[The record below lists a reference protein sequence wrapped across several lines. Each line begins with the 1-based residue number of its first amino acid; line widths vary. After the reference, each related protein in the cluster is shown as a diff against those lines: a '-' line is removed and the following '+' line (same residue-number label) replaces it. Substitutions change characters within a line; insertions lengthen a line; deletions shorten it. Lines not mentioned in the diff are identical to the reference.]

1 MVFAIFG
8 CIATANAQ
16 IIITPQLD
24 LDPNSSS
31 YDITATPNSTIYPGN
46 YELNMKLSVMVN
58 TFQTGRF
65 YTDSYKRTRTWN
77 NSSQT
82 WGAWGAWGSF
92 VPNMNIFPNLGPGQ
106 TPSSTYNGTAKT
118 TQFEGT
124 QIEYYVKVR
133 FVALDGTEKTTNTPT
148 RTATINGVPNAC
160 FSMYNIVSSQSEPSY
175 YGPMTVNNICQYAVS
190 INGSCSKFE
199 NAYHIRVAE
208 FNLTNWSFV
217 QDLYSGWAGSGE
229 APSFIS
235 INQLVSNNGF
245 SFQAGKVY
253 GISLSVGPVWHS
265 APIQFFRVLTTCRE
279 AGEGEIKELE
289 MVNSTEFKLY
299 PNPVKDELT
308 LNVNQGENLV
318 SYSILDI
325 TGKIVKEASF
335 NTKSNQQNVSLNDLE
350 KGIYLIKVV
359 SDKQTFTEKIV
370 KE

>member
-1 MVFAIFG
+1 MVFAILG
-8 CIATANAQ
+8 CIATTNAQ

-31 YDITATPNSTIYPGN
+31 YDITATPNSTIYPDH

-65 YTDSYKRTRTWN
+65 YTDSYKRMRTWN

-92 VPNMNIFPNLGPGQ
+92 TPNMNVFPNLGPGQ

-118 TQFEGT
+118 TQYEGT

-160 FSMYNIVSSQSEPSY
+160 FSMYNVVSTQSEPSY
-175 YGPMTVNNICQYAVS
+175 YGPMTVNNICQYSVS
-190 INGSCSKFE
+190 INGACSKFE

-208 FNLTNWSFV
+208 FNLSNWTV
-217 QDLYSGWAGSGE
+217 VNDLYNDWVASTE
-229 APSFIS
+229 VPSFYS
-235 INQLVSNNGF
+235 INALLASVNKTLVP
-245 SFQAGKVY
+245 GKVY
-253 GISLSVGPVWHS
+253 LLGLSVGPVWHS
-265 APIQFFRVLTTCRE
+265 APPQFFRVLTCRE
-279 AGEGEIKELE
+279 TGETSLEELE
-289 MVNSTEFKLY
+289 NIGDVKLNLY
-299 PNPVKDELT
+299 PNPVKDELA
-308 LNVNQGENLV
+308 LNVNQGENIV
-318 SYSILDI
+318 SYSIFDI
-325 TGKIVKEASF
+325 TGKMVKEATFS
-335 NTKSNQQNVSLNDLE
+335 TKSNQQNVNLSELE
-350 KGIYLIKVV
+350 KGIYLINIET
-359 SDKQTFTEKIV
+359 DKQSFREKII

>member
-1 MVFAIFG
+1 MFFAIFG
-8 CIATANAQ
+8 SIATTSAQ

-31 YDITATPNSTIYPGN
+31 YDITATPNSAIYPN
-46 YELNMKLSVMVN
+46 YYELNMKLSVIVN

-65 YTDSYKRTRTWN
+65 YTDSYKRMRMWN

-92 VPNMNIFPNLGPGQ
+92 TPNMNVFPNLGPGQ
-106 TPSSTYNGTAKT
+106 IPNSTYNGTAKT
-118 TQFEGT
+118 TQYEGT

-175 YGPMTVNNICQYAVS
+175 YGPVTVNNICQYSVS
-190 INGSCSKFE
+190 INGACSKFE

-208 FNLTNWSFV
+208 FNLTTWSFV

-279 AGEGEIKELE
+279 TSQGNIKDVEFVSANEL
-289 MVNSTEFKLY
+289 KLF
-299 PNPVKDELT
+299 PNPVKDELA
-308 LNVNQGENLV
+308 LSINKEEKIV
-318 SYSILDI
+318 SYSIFDNSGNL
-325 TGKIVKEASF
+325 VKKGNFES
-335 NTKSNQQNVSLNDLE
+335 KLNEQKLNLSDLN
-350 KGIYLIKVV
+350 KGIYLINIETDTQ
-359 SDKQTFTEKIV
+359 SYREKII

>member
-8 CIATANAQ
+8 SIATTNAQ

-31 YDITATPNSTIYPGN
+31 NDITATPNSTIYPGN

-58 TFQTGRF
+58 TFQSGRF
-65 YTDSYKRTRTWN
+65 YTDSYKRMRTWN
-77 NSSQT
+77 NITRT
-82 WGAWGAWGSF
+82 WGAWGTWGSF
-92 VPNMNIFPNLGPGQ
+92 VPNMNVFPNLGPGQ

-160 FSMYNIVSSQSEPSY
+160 FSMYNIVSSQTESSF
-175 YGPMTVNNICQYAVS
+175 YGPVTVNNICQYPVS

-199 NAYHIRVAE
+199 SGYHIRVAE
-208 FNLTNWSFV
+208 FNLSNWTFV
-217 QDLYSGWAGSGE
+217 QDLYNGWAGSGE

-245 SFQAGKVY
+245 SFQTGKVY

-265 APIQFFRVLTTCRE
+265 APIQFFRVLSCRE
-279 AGEGEIKELE
+279 TGETTNEELE
-289 MVNSTEFKLY
+289 DVKSVKLNLY
-299 PNPVKDELT
+299 PNPVKDELS
-308 LNVNQGENLV
+308 LNVNQGENIV
-318 SYSILDI
+318 SYSVFDI
-325 TGKIVKEASF
+325 TGKIVKEVSF
-335 NTKSNQQNVSLNDLE
+335 TTKSNQQKVNLNDLE
-350 KGIYLIKVV
+350 KGIYLVKVATE
-359 SDKQTFTEKIV
+359 KENYTEKII